1 MKKIIAAIAGL
12 TLSGA
17 VQATLLILDFNSGVT
32 VGAPVTSYSEDGFTL
47 AVDSVG
53 NRMEDNYGSG
63 AMGFYDGP
71 PNALYNNDLTLSY
84 GGTSFDLLDID
95 LSYFFNNGEV
105 ELIGSDG
112 SKFASSII
120 GKQDVNFHDVT
131 SVTFSMKFN
140 DNFGYRG
147 VAWNDITVDITSPG
161 NSIPEP
167 TSVVLFGLAL
177 VGFGL
182 SRTKKTS

>member
-12 TLSGA
+12 TLSSA
-17 VQATLLILDFNSGVT
+17 VQATPLILDFNSGVT
-32 VGAPVTSYSEDGFTL
+32 LGSPVTSYSEDGFTL
-47 AVDSVG
+47 TADSG
-53 NRMEDNYGSG
+53 NYMQDNYGNG

-71 PNALYNNDLTLSY
+71 TNLVYNNDLILSY
-84 GGTSFDLLDID
+84 GGASFDLLDID

-147 VAWNDITVDITSPG
+147 VAWNDITVDIASPG

-167 TSVVLFGLAL
+167 TSVALFGLAL
-177 VGFGL
+177 VGFSL